1 MSLRIYH
8 FRLMKTS
15 THIFMFPTYFCYWIY
30 LTFKITSTEIQSKTK
45 LNTVGC
51 TPLLKMTSTRETT
64 QAKMMKLDVPHFLR

>member
-1 MSLRIYH
+1 
-8 FRLMKTS
+8 MKTS